1 MATYTLT
8 VTVTIDDDDLE
19 VYTENKTLAQSIE
32 DTLHEVMP
40 FSSVT
45 VTE

>member
-8 VTVTIDDDDLE
+8 VTIEIDETDLE
-19 VYTENKTLAQSIE
+19 VYTESNTLAQSIT

-45 VTE
+45 VTD